1 MPSDNASEPP
11 FDPRAESKRLVR
23 AGRHAS
29 LGTLDRKTGAPYVS
43 LVSTAT
49 DFDGAPVILISTLA
63 VHTRNLETD
72 PLVSILFAEI
82 GAGDPV
88 AHPRVSLTGTA
99 RKVEDE
105 RAKRRFL
112 ERHEAARFYA
122 GFADFAFWRIEPAAA
137 HLVAGFGRIVD
148 LSPQDILAPVLGAE
162 GLAEAEA
169 EAVAHVNE
177 DHAETVGLYA
187 TALLGRPPGAWR
199 VTSIDPEGCDLAQGD
214 ETARLLF
221 PNVVKTPGE
230 LRQAFRA
237 LAEQARAKTP
247 SN

>member
-1 MPSDNASEPP
+1 MPSDNAPEQA
-11 FDPRAESKRLVR
+11 FEPRAESKRLIR
-23 AGRHAS
+23 TGRYAS

-63 VHTRNLETD
+63 VHTRNLEAD
-72 PLVSILFAEI
+72 PHVAILFAEI
-82 GAGDPV
+82 GGGDPV
-88 AHPRVSLTGTA
+88 AHPRVSVTGVA
-99 RKVEDE
+99 RKVDDE

-112 ERHEAARFYA
+112 ERHCSARVYA
-122 GFADFAFWRIEPAAA
+122 GFSDFAFWRIEPAAA

-148 LSPQDILAPVLGAE
+148 LSPQDILAPVESAE
-162 GLAEAEA
+162 GLAETEA

-177 DHAETVGLYA
+177 DHADTAGLYA
-187 TALLGRPPGAWR
+187 TALLGRTAGAWR

-221 PNVVKTPGE
+221 PNVVKTPAE
-230 LRQAFRA
+230 LRHAFRV
-237 LAEQARAKTP
+237 LADKARAKI
-247 SN
+247 